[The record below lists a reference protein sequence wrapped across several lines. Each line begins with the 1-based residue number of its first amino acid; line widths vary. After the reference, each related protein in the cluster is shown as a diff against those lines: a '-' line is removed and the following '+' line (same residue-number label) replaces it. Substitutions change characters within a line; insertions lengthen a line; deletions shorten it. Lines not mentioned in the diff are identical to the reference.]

1 MIKITKKSFLE
12 KLQGKNVT
20 LVTAKFV
27 KLSLNDC
34 IEIMEAHKDAFHASS
49 GRNTGKFEKTSA
61 GYKRYIAS
69 EKAYS
74 YAELSGSKIFT
85 DNKGVYLI
93 FTEHIIKNYGW
104 EPIQNNS
111 VMVLREAA

>member
-1 MIKITKKSFLE
+1 MVKITKKSFLE
-12 KLQGKNVT
+12 KLQGKQVT
-20 LVTAKFV
+20 LVTAEFTQSNLDDVLKITTENIDM
-27 KLSLNDC
+27 LHSY
-34 IEIMEAHKDAFHASS
+34 S

-69 EKAYS
+69 DKNYS

-85 DNKGVYLI
+85 DNKCVYVI
-93 FTEHIIKNYGW
+93 FTGYTLYIGDETKAR
-104 EPIQNNS
+104 NS